1 MKLRILKLKSPP
13 EVIGDEFVTEKL
25 EFPIEWA
32 GRDCMSNFRAYSDKG
47 CYFEVW
53 PDGQMVLNG
62 KKLELVKAYEIVP

>member
-1 MKLRILKLKSPP
+1 M
-13 EVIGDEFVTEKL
+13 TEKL
-25 EFPIEWA
+25 EFPIDWA
-32 GRDCMSNFRAYSDKG
+32 GQDCMSNFRAYSDKG